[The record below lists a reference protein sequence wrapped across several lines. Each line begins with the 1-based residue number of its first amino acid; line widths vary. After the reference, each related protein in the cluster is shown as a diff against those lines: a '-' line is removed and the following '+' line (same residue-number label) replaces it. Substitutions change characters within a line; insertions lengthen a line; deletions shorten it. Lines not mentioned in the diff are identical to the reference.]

1 MRVNQFVV
9 ASALS
14 IFFIAP
20 FALGANVADGL
31 QRDQSQHL
39 FGLGL
44 SKTTDAN
51 RTIGMQ
57 APAGYG
63 QFGNVRTTFSPE
75 AALQI
80 SKSSVGDNLWNRLPL
95 EKSIKRV
102 QGTGERHIAVF
113 SDPNCSYCHRIE
125 AALATLHNVTVHTFI
140 FPFLSVNSRDKG
152 SDILCATNPSV
163 AWEAWMLQGKAPAKN
178 AACSAAT
185 QELLDIGRSF
195 DIRGTPALIFSDG
208 SRVSGFI
215 PADEIEKRLKKTTP
229 VQF

>member
-14 IFFIAP
+14 IFSIAP

-31 QRDQSQHL
+31 QRDHSQHL

-51 RTIGMQ
+51 RATGMQ

-63 QFGNVRTTFSPE
+63 QFENIRTTFLPE
-75 AALQI
+75 ALQV
-80 SKSSVGDNLWNRLPL
+80 SKSAVSDNLWNRLPL

-113 SDPNCSYCHRIE
+113 SDPNCSYCHRVE

-140 FPFLSVNSRDKG
+140 FPFLSANSREKG
-152 SDILCATNPSV
+152 SDILCAKNPSA
-163 AWEAWMLQGKAPAKN
+163 AWEAWMLKGKPPAKN
-178 AACSAAT
+178 SACAATT

-195 DIRGTPALIFSDG
+195 DIRGTPVLIFSDG

-215 PADEIEKRLKKTTP
+215 PASEIEKRLKIATP